1 MPATSLLPDSSQCPH
16 IHLRLLVNHSIP
28 IPPHHHSTLHY
39 DYESHTRTVGGTNP
53 VPTCRDTRLY
63 SCVDCGALWELRI
76 KEDDEVGGFGGLGG
90 TSSMV
95 VVNEGRRNGPFS
107 YPHPGHSVLRPN
119 EASHDRIPPGSTACT
134 RRMGNESRC
143 QGKIQGCKH
152 HPVSTL
158 ELLYY
163 KVLRNERASKVL
175 ADAYECERR
184 PGRFEGEDDASR
196 ATSPLTKNAP
206 YRALLNSTVRT
217 RG

>member
-1 MPATSLLPDSSQCPH
+1 
-16 IHLRLLVNHSIP
+16 
-28 IPPHHHSTLHY
+28 
-39 DYESHTRTVGGTNP
+39 
-53 VPTCRDTRLY
+53 
-63 SCVDCGALWELRI
+63 
-76 KEDDEVGGFGGLGG
+76 
-90 TSSMV
+90 MV